1 MATSNNVSSLPPE
14 LLRKGRFDEI
24 FYVDLP
30 SKEERKEI
38 FKIHLEKRHR
48 KAEKYDIQ
56 KYADQSAG
64 FSGSEIEEIIVSA
77 LYDAYDAN
85 RELVDSDLEN
95 TIKTMIPLSQT
106 MEEQIKSI
114 REWAKLRARRA
125 SSIEWEN
132 ETKKKRQL
140 EV

>member
-85 RELVDSDLEN
+85 RDLEN

>member
-1 MATSNNVSSLPPE
+1 MGKRYPTE
-14 LLRKGRFDEI
+14 LLHLLLECWPNGRYLLE
-24 FYVDLP
+24 L
-30 SKEERKEI
+30 
-38 FKIHLEKRHR
+38 IHLEKRHR